1 MTVITKPSWL
11 NFSYTA
17 GAKTATLSGTPGNSD
32 NGAGSVDISITDN
45 TATIHHTYTLT
56 VVAVNDAPVITAQEV
71 LSMDEDETI
80 TLLKSNFTITDVD
93 NIPSDL
99 TLKIMAGNNY
109 TFSGSVVTPTANF
122 SGELSVNVVVSD
134 LNDDSEEFEATITV
148 NPVNDAPVVTSEP
161 DLTVY
166 AGNLYAYVFTA
177 TDPDDATLTR
187 SVVQKP
193 DWLAFSESTGVL
205 TGTPTEADKGQHLVI
220 LRVTDGKEEVD
231 QDFIITVDGPEGL
244 SDLEAAGI
252 RVYPVPA
259 RDYLDIRF
267 ESLSESTQLEVIGAN
282 GGIVRQ
288 ATVPARMENYRL
300 DLNGVENGTYYLH
313 IKNTTINNIGR
324 IVIVK

>member
-1 MTVITKPSWL
+1 
-11 NFSYTA
+11 
-17 GAKTATLSGTPGNSD
+17 
-32 NGAGSVDISITDN
+32 
-45 TATIHHTYTLT
+45 
-56 VVAVNDAPVITAQEV
+56 
-71 LSMDEDETI
+71 
-80 TLLKSNFTITDVD
+80 VD